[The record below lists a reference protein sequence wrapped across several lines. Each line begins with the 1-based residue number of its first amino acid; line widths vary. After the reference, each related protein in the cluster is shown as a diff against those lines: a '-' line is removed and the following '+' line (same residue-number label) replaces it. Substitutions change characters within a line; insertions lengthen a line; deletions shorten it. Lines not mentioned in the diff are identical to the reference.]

1 MIYSSVPTVD
11 LRLDSPRETQ
21 NWRPLL
27 NWLFAIPHLI
37 IANALGNVANLLSV
51 ISWFSI
57 VFTGHMPEGIAHV
70 AATFNNT
77 IIAISDMEGNI
88 LAWSSAGANAFRGSK
103 KGTSFA
109 AQVAAGNAARLA
121 RDHGIR
127 AVEVRVKG
135 PGAGLFSAP
144 APKSEPKNLKESDK

>member
-1 MIYSSVPTVD
+1 MPAAVKERKAKKRVK
-11 LRLDSPRETQ
+11 R
-21 NWRPLL
+21 
-27 NWLFAIPHLI
+27 
-37 IANALGNVANLLSV
+37 NV
-51 ISWFSI
+51 
-57 VFTGHMPEGIAHV
+57 PEGIAHV

-135 PGAGLFSAP
+135 PGAGREAAIRALSAAGIQVRSIRDVTP
-144 APKSEPKNLKESDK
+144 VPHNGCRPRKRRRV